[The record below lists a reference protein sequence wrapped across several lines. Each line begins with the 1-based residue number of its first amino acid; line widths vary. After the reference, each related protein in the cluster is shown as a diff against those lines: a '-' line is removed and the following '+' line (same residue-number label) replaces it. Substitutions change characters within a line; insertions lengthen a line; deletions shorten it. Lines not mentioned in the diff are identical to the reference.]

1 MSNQQRSRLAT
12 RSTWKGTRK
21 THKRKD
27 LLTSLRS
34 KSRTDGCR
42 LRTVGPTPCTLLSAS
57 DLRVP
62 NPTQLHPRRVNVT
75 GVASTEAPFYTRF
88 YSSIYHPRSAN
99 PHPSLSMV
107 NYAAPPQSVS
117 CPANPPSQSLLNMHL
132 GIVRTALPLM
142 LIFVISHQSLE

>member
-21 THKRKD
+21 THKPKD

-42 LRTVGPTPCTLLSAS
+42 LRTVGPPCTLSSAS

-62 NPTQLHPRRVNVT
+62 EFHATAPAMSDLLLVSLQRRLHFIRAFIRPSIIHDLQILIPLSLWSTTQRHPRVYHVRPIPAVNLS
-75 GVASTEAPFYTRF
+75 STCT
-88 YSSIYHPRSAN
+88 
-99 PHPSLSMV
+99 
-107 NYAAPPQSVS
+107 
-117 CPANPPSQSLLNMHL
+117 
-132 GIVRTALPLM
+132 
-142 LIFVISHQSLE
+142 